1 MTKNKKI
8 LFVIVSIV
16 AVVVISIGAV
26 IAICTIRNKKIEVSQ
41 PKVSAC
47 PSGFVAVPGN
57 KNYQTN
63 DFCVMKYEAKNLNG
77 IATSYAKA
85 DPWAGMPQIV
95 AADLAKNACKGCHLI
110 TENEWLTVAQ
120 NIVSVPSNWSENVVG
135 KGFIFSGHN
144 DNSPAIALG
153 VYDND
158 VYNGTENSKNSSQK
172 RTLKLTNGEIIW
184 DLAGNVAEWTDG
196 QTTGGQPGTGSETT
210 YSWKDWNLVDFSGY
224 LPVSPFPSFNSK
236 VAGGWDT
243 KQGLGQVYSNA
254 NESALKGFIRG
265 GSYQQGASAGIFS
278 LNMGNVPTDSSP
290 FVGFRVAR

>member
-1 MTKNKKI
+1 MSRNKKI

-16 AVVVISIGAV
+16 VVVMISIGFAIAV
-26 IAICTIRNKKIEVSQ
+26 CTILNNNIETSQ
-41 PKVSAC
+41 PKALIC

-57 KNYQTN
+57 RDYKTN
-63 DFCVMKYEAKNLNG
+63 DFCVMKYEAKDLNG
-77 IATSYAKA
+77 VANSNAKS
-85 DPWAGMPQIV
+85 DPWVGVSQIV
-95 AADLAKNACKGCHLI
+95 AADLAKNSCKGCHLI
-110 TENEWLTVAQ
+110 TENEWLTIAQ
-120 NIVSVPSNWSENVVG
+120 DVISVSDNWSGGETG
-135 KGFIFSGHN
+135 KGFVYSGHN

-210 YSWKDWNLVDFSGY
+210 YSWKEWNLVDFSGY
-224 LPVSPFPSFNSK
+224 LPVSPFPSFTNN
-236 VAGGWDT
+236 VAGVWDT

-278 LNMGNVPTDSSP
+278 LNMGNVPTDSTP